1 MHPRYL
7 DRGIGSTNKRGSRH
21 AFIEFQQL
29 QKIQKSGKNL
39 KIIRPLAL

>member
-7 DRGIGSTNKRGSRH
+7 DKGIGSTSRRGSRR

-29 QKIQKSGKNL
+29 QKIRKIRKNL
-39 KIIRPLAL
+39 KMAGLLVR